1 MEGKGQFPAQT
12 KPLSTMVPGQQGKV
26 VRISGE
32 GPLRSRLAA
41 MGLTPGT
48 EIAVKGVAP
57 LGDPVEVLVKGYRLT
72 LRKTEAAGVQVEV
85 T

>member
-1 MEGKGQFPAQT
+1 MEGKGQGPAQT
-12 KPLSTMVPGQQGKV
+12 KPLSAMGPGQQGKV
-26 VRISGE
+26 IRISGE
-32 GPLRSRLAA
+32 GALRSRLAA

-72 LRKTEAAGVQVEV
+72 LRKAEAAGVQVEV
-85 T
+85 I